1 LFVYAESIHNLLIT
15 RDEMT
20 KLTKKRKEVL
30 TKFDKDN
37 LYSLSDAARIVKDIT
52 TTKFDSSV
60 DIDVR
65 LGVDP
70 RKANQ
75 MVRGIVTLPHGTG
88 KTVRVLVLCT
98 PDKEEEAK
106 AAGADFVGLD
116 DYIQKIKE
124 GWTDVDVVI
133 TMPSVMP
140 KVGALG
146 RILGPRGLMPNPK
159 TGTVTMEVG
168 KAVNEVKAG
177 KIDFKVDKFG
187 IIHAGI
193 GKVSFDQEKILDNAR
208 EILQTIL
215 KLKPSSSKGT
225 YVKSIYLSST
235 MSPGI
240 RVDQKTITA

>member
-1 LFVYAESIHNLLIT
+1 MV
-15 RDEMT
+15 
-20 KLTKKRKEVL
+20 KLTKKRKEAL
-30 TKFDKDN
+30 AKFDKDAIFT
-37 LYSLSDAARIVKDIT
+37 LEEAIKIVKDISN
-52 TTKFDSSV
+52 TKFDSSV
-60 DIDVR
+60 DVDVR

-88 KTVRVLVLCT
+88 KTKKVLVLCT
-98 PDKEEEAK
+98 PDKEDEAK
-106 AAGADFVGLD
+106 EAGADYYGLD
-116 DYIQKIKE
+116 DYIDKIKS
-124 GWTDVDVVI
+124 GWTDVDVII

-146 RILGPRGLMPNPK
+146 KILGPRGLMPNPK

-168 KAVNEVKAG
+168 KAVLEVKAG

-187 IIHAGI
+187 IIHSAVA
-193 GKVSFDQEKILDNAR
+193 KVSFSNEKILDNAR
-208 EILQTIL
+208 ELIQTII
-215 KLKPSSSKGT
+215 KLKPAAAKGT

-240 RVDQKTITA
+240 KVEPKSITL